1 MKWLRTNLWRLAA
14 SIVVLAAIFFAG
26 NMPPVRLKVLPLFKP
41 ILGVSESLGRVFGGM
56 TGILTG
62 IPHRLDE
69 EARLREEAA
78 SLRAGVAYMDALRRE
93 NDDLRAALGRVREAK
108 LDAVEARVVA
118 RSVSGASDYL
128 LLDAGA
134 REGIGIGMPVLL
146 RGEILVGHIFE
157 AGEHTASAKLISDTG
172 EKTEVHMPK
181 SGLTSV
187 AQGDG
192 LGAFSINI
200 PSSISV
206 ERDESIFSTGEHPFL
221 LGFVT
226 EIEKSPTGPFQTVSS
241 NIPFNLY
248 DIARVYVVRTP

>member
-1 MKWLRTNLWRLAA
+1 
-14 SIVVLAAIFFAG
+14 
-26 NMPPVRLKVLPLFKP
+26 MPPTRLRLLALFKP
-41 ILGVSESLGRVFGGM
+41 ILGVSESLGRVLGGM
-56 TGILTG
+56 IGVVIG

-69 EARLREEAA
+69 EARLREETA
-78 SLRAGVAYMDALRRE
+78 SLRAEVAYMDALGRE
-93 NDDLRAALGRVREAK
+93 NDELRAALGRIREAK

-118 RSVSGASDYL
+118 RSVSGISDYL
-128 LLDAGA
+128 LLDAGV

-172 EKTEVHMPK
+172 EKIEVHMPK

-192 LGAFSINI
+192 LGVFSINI

-206 ERDESIFSTGEHPFL
+206 ERDESIFTTGAHPFL

-226 EIEKSPTGPFQTVSS
+226 EIEKSPTGPFQTVRS

>member
-1 MKWLRTNLWRLAA
+1 MKWLRSNLWRPAA
-14 SIVVLAAIFFAG
+14 SILVLAAIFLAG
-26 NMPPVRLKVLPLFKP
+26 NMPPVRLRLLAILKP
-41 ILGVSESLGRVFGGM
+41 ILGVSESLGRVFGGIM
-56 TGILTG
+56 GALTG

-78 SLRAGVAYMDALRRE
+78 SLRAEVAYMDALGRE
-93 NDDLRAALGRVREAK
+93 NDELRAALGRIREAK

-128 LLDAGA
+128 LLDAGVQD
-134 REGIGIGMPVLL
+134 GISVGMPVLL

-181 SGLTSV
+181 NGLTSV
-187 AQGDG
+187 AQGNG
-192 LGAFSINI
+192 LGVFSINI
-200 PSSISV
+200 PSSILV
-206 ERDESIFSTGEHPFL
+206 ERDESIFSAGAHPFL

-226 EIEKSPTGPFQTVSS
+226 EIEKSPSGPFQTVRS

-248 DIARVYVVRTP
+248 DIARVYIVRTP